1 MPSGTLGLC
10 LSLRDTFQGLN
21 PTLQTW
27 DWGKYMPDPPGG
39 LENLIEKWQ
48 REERERGERGGGGG
62 IEWSEEEERF
72 VGKGGKGRKEEGM
85 RKKWRRKHKTRERE
99 QERNVRRER

>member
-1 MPSGTLGLC
+1 MSKWCVHIVEKGSMPSGTVGLC

-27 DWGKYMPDPPGG
+27 DWGKYMPDPPEG

-48 REERERGERGGGGG
+48 REERERGTWGGGG
-62 IEWSEEEERF
+62 IERSEEEERF
-72 VGKGGKGRKEEGM
+72 VGKGGKGRKEERR
-85 RKKWRRKHKTRERE
+85 RKKRRRK
-99 QERNVRRER
+99 Q